1 MYLLEPRVGVNGL
14 PVFTTNL
21 YSGETAPKML
31 TLPAEIV
38 FCIADFIGV
47 DPNIESI
54 LCLMQVNKRLRILL
68 FHWKGFSA
76 LRMVRRSRPGAST
89 IINRLFK
96 FVIPNLKVNVYRFDA
111 NGYPEFK
118 DWHLRSLSATTPS
131 LESLDLRGCNRLTEE
146 CMIEYFQT
154 ACPNCPACF
163 GVEGSSSSGYSADT
177 TNKEGQSHHIKPLKQ
192 LILSYIPRV
201 TNRVLAVIGE
211 RCSNLELL
219 NIGQLRYYK
228 FDDDGI
234 KALLHYSNS
243 NLMEI
248 DLFGCD
254 NLSDASLFA
263 IAKGCPKLEILNV
276 KGCFLIGNPGVQ
288 SIMLNC
294 LQIRHLD
301 ISYCWRLTDELFSV
315 ILSTSA
321 STSDN
326 SILADSIVAAQ
337 RLSYL
342 QIEYCYQLGDPTLA
356 YLSRLS
362 NLQMIS
368 CAQCPAMT
376 VETKRMISRKIM
388 IADS

>member
-1 MYLLEPRVGVNGL
+1 ME
-14 PVFTTNL
+14 
-21 YSGETAPKML
+21 
-31 TLPAEIV
+31 TLPAEII
-38 FCIADFIGV
+38 FCVADFIGV

-54 LCLMQVNKRLRILL
+54 LCLMQVSKRLRILL
-68 FHWKGFSA
+68 LHWKGFSA

-89 IINRLFK
+89 TINRLFK

-118 DWHLRSLSATTPS
+118 DWHLRSLAATTPS
-131 LESLDLRGCNRLTEE
+131 LEYLDLRGCNRLTEE

-154 ACPNCPACF
+154 ACPDCPACF
-163 GVEGSSSSGYSADT
+163 GVEGSRSNSSGDGAH
-177 TNKEGQSHHIKPLKQ
+177 TNKGVHHIKPLKQ

-219 NIGQLRYYK
+219 NLGQLRYYK

-234 KALLHYSNS
+234 KALLHYPNS
-243 NLMEI
+243 NLIEI

-263 IAKGCPKLEILNV
+263 IAKGCPKLEIFNV

-294 LQIRHLD
+294 LKIRHLD

-315 ILSTSA
+315 VLSTST
-321 STSDN
+321 STSD
-326 SILADSIVAAQ
+326 DSIVAAQ

-342 QIEYCYQLGDPTLA
+342 QIEYCYQLGDPTLV

-388 IADS
+388 ITDT